1 VVEKVFKILNKEFG
15 GLHQAAFLLGSFAL
29 LSQVLALVRDRLF
42 AGSFGAGSTLDVYYA
57 AFRIPDLMY
66 AGVASLVSV
75 TVLIPFLITKIKR
88 NEEEVQ
94 KFLSNIFTAFLSFIT
109 LVSVV
114 VFFFIPW
121 LSEVF
126 FPGFST
132 EEQNSLVILTR
143 ILLLSPILLGLSNL
157 LGSVTQTFRRFF
169 VYALS
174 PVLYNVGIIFGVLF
188 FYPSYGIMGLGYG
201 VVLGAIFHLLIQV
214 PTVMRQ
220 KLLPRFSFSVN
231 MGDVK
236 KVVILSLPRTLGL
249 SVNHIALL
257 ILISL
262 ASVMT
267 EGSIAIFNLSFNLQS
282 VPLSIIGVSY
292 SVAAFPT
299 LARLFSGN
307 EISKFVKNIVI
318 ATRHI
323 IFWSFPVLVLFI
335 VLRAQIVRTILGSGA
350 FDWED
355 TMLTAAAL
363 ALFATSLIA
372 QALVLLFVR
381 GYYAAGNTKKPLLIN
396 LISAVGIIVFAY
408 LLVAFFKASEFFQYF
423 VESLLRVEDL
433 EGTVV
438 LMLPLAYTIGM
449 FINAGLLL
457 FAFKKDFGKLPP
469 SIELTSRHSFYGAI
483 TMGFIAYQFLNIFDD
498 VFDLNTFWGIFS
510 QGFLSGVLG
519 IAAGLLLLKMLKNK
533 EVTEITRALH
543 TKFWQAR
550 PVAPE
555 KEEL

>member
-1 VVEKVFKILNKEFG
+1 MVEKVFKMLNKEFS

-29 LSQVLALVRDRLF
+29 LSQVLALVRDRIF
-42 AGSFGAGSTLDVYYA
+42 AGSFGAGTTLDIYYA
-57 AFRIPDLMY
+57 AFRIPDLIY
-66 AGVASLVSV
+66 AGIASLVSV
-75 TVLIPFLITKIKR
+75 TVLIPFLIIKIKG
-88 NEEEVQ
+88 NGEDVQ
-94 KFLSNIFTAFLSFIT
+94 KFLSDIFTAFLSFIT
-109 LVSVV
+109 IVSIV

-121 LSEVF
+121 LSGAL

-132 EEQNSLVILTR
+132 EEQSSLIALTR

-174 PVLYNVGIIFGVLF
+174 PVLYNIGIIFGILF
-188 FYPSYGIMGLGYG
+188 FYPLYGIVGLGYG
-201 VVLGAIFHLLIQV
+201 VVLGAVFHLLIQV

-220 KLLPRFSFSVN
+220 KLLPQFSFSVN
-231 MGDVK
+231 MEEIK
-236 KVVILSLPRTLGL
+236 RVVMLSLPRTLGL

-257 ILISL
+257 VLISL

-307 EISKFVKNIVI
+307 EMSKFIKNIVI

-323 IFWSFPVLVLFI
+323 IFWSFPILVLFI

-396 LISAVGIIVFAY
+396 LASAVGIIAFAY
-408 LLVAFFKASEFFQYF
+408 FLVAFFESSPFFQYF
-423 VESLLRVEDL
+423 TESLLRVEGL

-438 LMLPLAYTIGM
+438 LMLPLAYTVGM

-457 FAFKKDFGKLPP
+457 LSFKKDFGKLPS
-469 SIELTSRHSFYGAI
+469 SIELTSKHSFYGAM
-483 TMGFIAYQFLNIFDD
+483 TMGFVAYQFLNVFDD
-498 VFDLNTFWGIFS
+498 VFDLNTFWGIFG
-510 QGFLSGVLG
+510 QGFLSGILG
-519 IAAGLLLLKMLKNK
+519 IFAGVLLLKIIGNK
-533 EVTEITRALH
+533 EVMEVGKALH